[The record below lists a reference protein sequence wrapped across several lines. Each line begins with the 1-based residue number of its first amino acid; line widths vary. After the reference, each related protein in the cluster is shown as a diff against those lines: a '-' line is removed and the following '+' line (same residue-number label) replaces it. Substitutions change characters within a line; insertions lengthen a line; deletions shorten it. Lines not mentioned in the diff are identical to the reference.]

1 MSTIRC
7 LSFRARLAAE
17 SRILDCTELL
27 ICCRHSASWATGQS
41 QQPDSILFLGPSRS
55 FLEYASDILPQLGVE
70 ERVLQTTFGEWVSSL
85 HSKRLSIRS
94 RIWNH
99 LLDKGEL
106 RDYDAEAESIKGSVA
121 MADALDR
128 HVSQLARSVRAA
140 LRDVQPFRVRISGD
154 TQGAV
159 TKGDIRDATAD
170 ALSGGG
176 SQPMLNRRRL
186 RFFRLLTDNIVSRAG
201 GIGRRRPEEARQYRR
216 DIESRLENSP
226 VAGAWPVIDFR
237 DEYAHLLLD
246 PERFSRLTSNQVSK
260 ETAEATA
267 LGLRGASSHE
277 FNDPDRAALT
287 YLDHLLN
294 DTITARFNHIV
305 VDEAQDLSPL
315 DFKLLRLAST
325 NGWFTIL
332 GDTSQRLMPHRG
344 IRRWRDLN
352 RVLGRAITTV
362 QHARLSYRATKQ
374 ITLFNNRILRLFD
387 TTIDAPQ
394 PFDRDG
400 HRVEYVTHNRS
411 EDMYR
416 GVVGELT
423 RIRTL
428 QGLEGARI
436 GILVRDQRNL
446 NAFYEY
452 CQQHGLD
459 EVAKFGE
466 ESLDSPTVLARI
478 SVTQGLEYDAVVVLG
493 VNESFHST
501 EFNRKLLYLACT
513 RAKHYLAFHWF
524 GAQSPILNEI
534 SDRGISR

>member
-1 MSTIRC
+1 MPPTS
-7 LSFRARLAAE
+7 
-17 SRILDCTELL
+17 
-27 ICCRHSASWATGQS
+27 CRSWVS
-41 QQPDSILFLGPSRS
+41 KSVYL
-55 FLEYASDILPQLGVE
+55 
-70 ERVLQTTFGEWVSSL
+70 LQTTFGEWVSSL

-106 RDYDAEAESIKGSVA
+106 RDYDAEAESFKGSIA

-128 HVSQLARSVRAA
+128 HVLELARSVRAA

-159 TKGDIRDATAD
+159 TKGDVRDATAD

-176 SQPMLNRRRL
+176 SQPMLNRQRR

-201 GIGRRRPEEARQYRR
+201 GIGRRRPDEARQFRR
-216 DIESRLENSP
+216 DIEARLENSP
-226 VAGAWPVIDFR
+226 VADAWPVFSSH
-237 DEYAHLLLD
+237 EVYAGLFND
-246 PERFSRLTSNQVSK
+246 PEQFSQLTSYQVSR
-260 ETAEATA
+260 ETAAA
-267 LGLRGASSHE
+267 MARGIRMMTNPE

-344 IRRWRDLN
+344 IRRWRDLD

-374 ITLFNNRILRLFD
+374 ITRFNNRILRQFD
-387 TTIDAPQ
+387 TTIDAPL

-400 HRVEYVTHNRS
+400 HRVEYVTYDRS

-452 CQQHGLD
+452 CQQYGEV

-513 RAKHYLAFHWF
+513 RAKHYLALHWF
-524 GAQSPILNEI
+524 GARSPILNEI

>member
-1 MSTIRC
+1 MMTTCVRQYMWGYSSIDTTIAKTVVISFAAPAAALFYNPARTSIRRSNGE
-7 LSFRARLAAE
+7 LSVTATLKRTITVRNGEIVRLTEDYRRAVETIAPTSDVGVGTEALTQAISEAGASDGHLQVIIGTIDPDQYERIANVNDQVLIVQGAAGSGKSE
-17 SRILDCTELL
+17 IGLHRIAYLLSPFSELGD
-27 ICCRHSASWATGQS
+27 REKPT
-41 QQPDSILFLGPSRS
+41 PDSILFLGPSRS

-176 SQPMLNRRRL
+176 SQPMLNRQRR

-201 GIGRRRPEEARQYRR
+201 GIGRRRPDEARQFRR
-216 DIESRLENSP
+216 DIEARLENSP
-226 VAGAWPVIDFR
+226 VADAWPVYSSQ
-237 DEYAHLLLD
+237 EVYAGLFND
-246 PERFSRLTSNQVSK
+246 PEQFSQLTSYQVSR
-260 ETAEATA
+260 ETAAA
-267 LGLRGASSHE
+267 MARGIRMMTNPE

-362 QHARLSYRATKQ
+362 QQARLSYRATKQ
-374 ITLFNNRILRLFD
+374 ITLFNNRILRLL
-387 TTIDAPQ
+387 TPRLT
-394 PFDRDG
+394 R
-400 HRVEYVTHNRS
+400 HNRS
-411 EDMYR
+411 TEM
-416 GVVGELT
+416 
-423 RIRTL
+423 
-428 QGLEGARI
+428 
-436 GILVRDQRNL
+436 GIASNM
-446 NAFYEY
+446 
-452 CQQHGLD
+452 
-459 EVAKFGE
+459 
-466 ESLDSPTVLARI
+466 
-478 SVTQGLEYDAVVVLG
+478 
-493 VNESFHST
+493 
-501 EFNRKLLYLACT
+501 
-513 RAKHYLAFHWF
+513 
-524 GAQSPILNEI
+524 
-534 SDRGISR
+534 